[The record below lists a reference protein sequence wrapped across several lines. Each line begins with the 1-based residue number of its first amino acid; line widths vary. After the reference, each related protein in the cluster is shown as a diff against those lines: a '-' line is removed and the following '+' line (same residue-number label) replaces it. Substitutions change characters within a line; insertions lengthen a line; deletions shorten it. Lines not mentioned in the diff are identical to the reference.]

1 MLERQENLPVLGVC
15 EVIEADDGITG
26 LDALRLEL
34 AEGRAVDLVLL
45 DYVMIT
51 MDGPEAA
58 KKIRAEVV
66 GYTGPVIG
74 ITGNA
79 LPEDIAFFKA
89 HGADSVITKPLTNAK
104 LLDTLG
110 HFLCRRYFCCPRS
123 ALVRPYIL
131 EYL

>member
-45 DYVMIT
+45 DYVMIN

-89 HGADSVITKPLTNAK
+89 HGADSVITKPLTFSMTP
-104 LLDTLG
+104 L
-110 HFLCRRYFCCPRS
+110 FWS
-123 ALVRPYIL
+123 ALVRPYTRISL
-131 EYL
+131 DFVSVS